1 MNEPKRTILQ
11 RMLGD
16 FAYWMLVD
24 MVDDKGLIVWSDR
37 VNHPPR
43 WVRTGFGSHRIL
55 TDSIVTLLI
64 SQGWLDAET
73 LKVTENGRALLAVDR
88 PTKEQ

>member
-43 WVRTGFGSHRIL
+43 WVRTTFGSHRQGL
-55 TDSIVTLLI
+55 ESVVTLLI
-64 SQGWLDAET
+64 SQGWLDDET
-73 LKVTENGRALLAVDR
+73 LQVTENARALLAVDR
-88 PTKEQ
+88 PAKEG